1 MADRNDFQE
10 GEDLSSHEPIPN
22 GIRWF
27 REHSI
32 PIAGVIA
39 LLLFICLVQ
48 HYSTRTINW
57 TKTKDFTDAF
67 RNVTQGLAFI
77 AGGIWAYFKF
87 RKGRTFQETLIAAVS
102 GKIVLI
108 DGTAHLVVATK
119 VKNVGLSKI
128 ELSQTECALIV
139 FEYTPGTTSEIH
151 KATDKRLTSFDVFDE
166 TNRRIEPNEIMAQ
179 QTLIAIPGSVHL
191 AYRLKLKIFSLSGY
205 TWVATT
211 IVDKSALSDNATV
224 EQLFDDEGKD
234 DGKSF

>member
-1 MADRNDFQE
+1 MADQNDLHE
-10 GEDLSSHEPIPN
+10 NLDSHEPIPD

-57 TKTKDFTDAF
+57 TKTKDFTDGF

-87 RKGRTFQETLIAAVS
+87 RKGRTFQESLVPLVS
-102 GKIVLI
+102 GKFVMI
-108 DGTAHLVVATK
+108 DGTAYLVATME
-119 VKNVGLSKI
+119 VRNVGLSKI
-128 ELSQTECALIV
+128 EFDQARCALVI
-139 FEYTPGTTSEIH
+139 FQYTRRMASEIH
-151 KATDKRLTSFDVFDE
+151 TVSDERLTSFDVFEGKD
-166 TNRRIEPNEIMAQ
+166 RPMEPNDVILQ

-191 AYRLKLKIFSLSGY
+191 AYRLKLEIRSLSGY
-205 TWVATT
+205 TWVATA
-211 IVDKSALSDNATV
+211 VVHKSALSDNAVV
-224 EQLFDDEGKD
+224 EQVPGPEENT
-234 DGKSF
+234 